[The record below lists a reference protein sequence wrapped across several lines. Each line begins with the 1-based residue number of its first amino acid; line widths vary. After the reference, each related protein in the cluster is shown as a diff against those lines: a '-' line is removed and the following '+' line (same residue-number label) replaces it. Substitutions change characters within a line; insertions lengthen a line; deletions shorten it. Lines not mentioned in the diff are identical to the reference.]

1 MNLPSP
7 MTIQGM
13 YDYLILFIL
22 LFAAVCGVYI
32 VAVYLGMAPG
42 L

>member
-22 LFAAVCGVYI
+22 LFAIVCGIYI
-32 VAVYLGMAPG
+32 VAVYVGIAPG

>member
-13 YDYLILFIL
+13 YDYLILLIL
-22 LFAAVCGVYI
+22 LLALICGVYI
-32 VAVYLGMAPG
+32 VGVYVGVVPG